1 MPRFAANLTM
11 LFTEAP
17 LLERFT
23 LASRAG
29 FEAVEFLFP
38 YDEDLVAVQAAL
50 QDNGLELI
58 LFNLP
63 AGDFAAGERGIA
75 NDPARVD
82 EFHDGVGKALEI
94 AGRLG
99 VGQLNCLIGRRLDG
113 VPEEEQWQTV
123 VDNLRYAA
131 EEAQQA
137 GVTQLVE
144 PLNAID
150 TPGFLLTTASQGVEL
165 IDRVGHDNL
174 KLQFDVYHEQRGAG
188 NVTATFRELAGSINH
203 VQIADSPARHQP
215 GTGELNYPFILQ
227 AIDDAGYTGWV
238 SLEYIPEP
246 DTESSLGWLREYGYW
261 E

>member
-1 MPRFAANLTM
+1 MSRFAANLTM

-17 LLERFT
+17 LIERFT
-23 LASRAG
+23 LARQAG

-38 YDEDLVAVQAAL
+38 YDEDLQAIEATL
-50 QDNGLELI
+50 RDNGLALI

-75 NDPARVD
+75 SNPARVE
-82 EFHDGVGKALEI
+82 EFRDGVGRALEI

-113 VPEEEQWQTV
+113 VSEDEQWRTV

-131 EEAQQA
+131 EEARKA

-150 TPGFLLTTASQGVEL
+150 TPGFMLTTAGQGVEL
-165 IDRVGHDNL
+165 IDRVGHDSL
-174 KLQFDVYHEQRGAG
+174 KLQFDVYHEQRAAG
-188 NVTATFRELAGSINH
+188 NVTATFRDLASRINH

-215 GTGELNYPFILQ
+215 GTGELNYPYVLQ
-227 AIDDAGYTGWV
+227 AIDDAGYEGWI
-238 SLEYIPEP
+238 SLEYVPQA